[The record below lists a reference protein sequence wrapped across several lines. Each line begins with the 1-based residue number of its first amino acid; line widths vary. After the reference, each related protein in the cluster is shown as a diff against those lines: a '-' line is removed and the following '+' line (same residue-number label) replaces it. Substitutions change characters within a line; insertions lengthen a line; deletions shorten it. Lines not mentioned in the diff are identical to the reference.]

1 MNRITE
7 HLVGQFDRSWEMLT
21 QAIEKVPD
29 KRWRESVEIIDVPYS
44 ETKGMNVWY
53 FADVVF
59 HTIETVDFYTGDGP
73 EGFEWG
79 GRIGGT
85 DWKKESPAMRASKIS
100 KKDMLQY
107 ISETKARLNNKLSS
121 FSEDEV
127 FEGDGFKPHQATR
140 LEKFIYT
147 LRHSMWH
154 IGELGRAMR
163 NWDCERISWR

>member
-7 HLVGQFDRSWEMLT
+7 HLVRQFDRSWEMLT

-29 KRWRESVEIIDVPYS
+29 ERWTDSVESIEVPYS

-53 FADVVF
+53 FSDVVF
-59 HTIETVDFYTGDGP
+59 HTIETVDFYTGDEP
-73 EGFEWG
+73 KSFKWG

-85 DWKKESPAMRASKIS
+85 DWKTETPAMRASRIT
-100 KKDMLQY
+100 KKDMLEY
-107 ISETKARLNNKLSS
+107 ISETKDRLTKKLSS
-121 FSEDEV
+121 FSKDEL
-127 FEGDGFKPHQATR
+127 FEPDGFKDYLATR
-140 LEKFIYT
+140 LDKFIYAM
-147 LRHSMWH
+147 RHSMWH